1 MMSNS
6 LSARVAKIRLDQG
19 DKVLPP
25 FKRCQH
31 KMDRLRELRRTVE
44 VERVKKISPAPAGHS
59 ERIFSYYFDRDYVP
73 VRTDADGPYDDL
85 YQDRDPRSY

>member
-1 MMSNS
+1 MSKS
-6 LSARVAKIRLDQG
+6 LSARVAEIRQDQR
-19 DKVLPP
+19 DKVFSP
-25 FKRCQH
+25 FERCARKIH
-31 KMDRLRELRRTVE
+31 
-44 VERVKKISPAPAGHS
+44 RVRGVRDDFADEKKKAALPAPAGHS